1 MVLSIIKVYTIK
13 YQLMLDLPMKNYAPI
28 LLLLLLIPTASAFS
42 YTSHGFNYITPTGG
56 TLLYGLDYTATSWNI
71 TGNRFT
77 WGETVYGGTDI
88 GTIGFDPSVGAL
100 MNVTNLEQLVLNYTV
115 TAIGV
120 RTQRIYYRG
129 LGAPDSV
136 DGGTS
141 ATAGTVTTVTT
152 NGNATVGIVWSAP
165 APPAGGGA
173 GFSVLIIPIVI
184 MATLTMAVLS
194 RRR

>member
-1 MVLSIIKVYTIK
+1 
-13 YQLMLDLPMKNYAPI
+13 MKKYAP
-28 LLLLLLIPTASAFS
+28 LLLLLVLIPTVSAFT
-42 YTSHGFNYITPTGG
+42 YNSHNFNYVTPTGG

-71 TGNRFT
+71 TVTRFT

-88 GTIGFDPSVGAL
+88 GTIGFDPSGGAL

-115 TAIGV
+115 TAVGPQ
-120 RTQRIYYRG
+120 TQRIYYRG
-129 LGAPDSV
+129 LGAPNSV

-141 ATAGTVTTVTT
+141 ATAGAVTTVTT
-152 NGNATVGIVWSAP
+152 NGNSTVGIVWAAP
-165 APPAGGGA
+165 VPPVGGGG
-173 GFSVLIIPIVI
+173 GFSVLLIPIII